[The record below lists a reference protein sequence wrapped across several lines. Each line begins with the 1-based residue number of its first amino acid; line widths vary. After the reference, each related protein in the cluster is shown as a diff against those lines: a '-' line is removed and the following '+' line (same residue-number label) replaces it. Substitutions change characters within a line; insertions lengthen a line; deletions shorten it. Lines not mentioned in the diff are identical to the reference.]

1 MTGELAALAA
11 ALAFGFSTVLAR
23 RFMAAVAPEAG
34 VLVSIGLNVT
44 VFTTLTIAASWTG
57 RLPPVHPAAIAL
69 FVAGG
74 LAGTLVGR
82 NLTYMSISRL
92 GPAMSTSVRLTNSV
106 FGLVFGLVFL
116 RELPRVWQVVGLAVV
131 TVGLWIGI
139 WARERA
145 AARAGGRVDVT
156 GFLQALASS
165 AAFGI
170 GDTVR
175 RMGLGL
181 TPSPVLG
188 AAVGAS
194 AALLAHLLWSTR
206 RHSARWPRGAALRR
220 ADLWGSA
227 ACNTA
232 AILLLL
238 IGLRHA
244 PVAIVAVLYNLQVLV
259 VMLAG
264 PLMLRG
270 QEPMPSAFVAGTVLA
285 LVGTVLILLT

>member
-1 MTGELAALAA
+1 
-11 ALAFGFSTVLAR
+11 
-23 RFMAAVAPEAG
+23 MAAVPPESG
-34 VLVSIGLNVT
+34 VLVSISLNVM
-44 VFTTLTIAASWTG
+44 VFVALTLAAVWTG
-57 RLPPVHPAAIAL
+57 RLPPVHPTSIAL

-82 NLTYMSISRL
+82 NLTYMSIERL

-106 FGLVFGLVFL
+106 FGLLFGLVLL
-116 RELPRVWQVVGLAVV
+116 RELPRTWQVIGLVIV
-131 TVGLWIGI
+131 TVGLWVGI

-145 AARAGGRVDVT
+145 TTRAAGGADAT
-156 GFLQALASS
+156 GLLQALASS
-165 AAFGI
+165 AAFGV
-170 GDTVR
+170 GDTLR

-206 RHSARWPRGAALRR
+206 RHSARWPRGAPLRR

-227 ACNTA
+227 VCNTA

-238 IGLRHA
+238 TGLRHA
-244 PVAIVAVLYNLQVLV
+244 PVATVSVLYNLQVLV

-270 QEPMPSAFVAGTVLA
+270 QEAMPPGFVVGTGLSLAGTA
-285 LVGTVLILLT
+285 LILLT